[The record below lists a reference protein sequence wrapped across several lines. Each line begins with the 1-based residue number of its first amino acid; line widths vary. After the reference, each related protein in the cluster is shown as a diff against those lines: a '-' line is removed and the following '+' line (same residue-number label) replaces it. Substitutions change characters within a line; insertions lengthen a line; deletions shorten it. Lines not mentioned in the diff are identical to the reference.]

1 MSSIG
6 SIISLLGVVMFI
18 IVLWEAIV
26 LKSSSVG
33 YSVSSSLEWRVGVP
47 PMDHTFNQLALLLK

>member
-1 MSSIG
+1 M
-6 SIISLLGVVMFI
+6 
-18 IVLWEAIV
+18 V

-47 PMDHTFNQLALLLK
+47 PLDHTFNQLALLLK